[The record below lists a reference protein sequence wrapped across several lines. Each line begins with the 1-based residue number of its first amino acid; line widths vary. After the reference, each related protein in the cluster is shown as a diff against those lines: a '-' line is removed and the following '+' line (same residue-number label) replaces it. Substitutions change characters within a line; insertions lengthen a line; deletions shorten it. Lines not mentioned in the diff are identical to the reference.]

1 MVRIAIDWMKEM
13 GISNTQYIIA
23 RHLDT
28 EHPHCH
34 LVFNRID
41 NYGNVIS
48 DSRERI
54 RNMAVCKLLNKKY
67 GLYVAPS
74 KSKKIH
80 EDRLRG
86 YEAKKHKLRM
96 DINHILDK
104 SSNWDEFC
112 RLLKEAGINI
122 RFFTSSQTNTIR
134 GISFANHQISISG
147 SKLEPKVLTYG
158 QLCFKLGERENTE
171 ISSSNMEG
179 HYQSFM
185 HTGGSSKHSNDN
197 TECME
202 SSTIENDSSGCTN
215 TSAVGE
221 ALIELMLQPHQVQTG
236 GGGGDSDNRGWRD
249 DDRDKDNNKNRTY
262 KRRR

>member
-1 MVRIAIDWMKEM
+1 
-13 GISNTQYIIA
+13 
-23 RHLDT
+23 
-28 EHPHCH
+28 
-34 LVFNRID
+34 
-41 NYGNVIS
+41 
-48 DSRERI
+48 
-54 RNMAVCKLLNKKY
+54 
-67 GLYVAPS
+67 
-74 KSKKIH
+74 
-80 EDRLRG
+80 
-86 YEAKKHKLRM
+86 M
-96 DINHILDK
+96 DINHILDR

-171 ISSSNMEG
+171 ISSPNMEG

-185 HTGGSSKHSNDN
+185 HTGGSSKHSNNN

-202 SSTIENDSSGCTN
+202 SSTIENESSGCTN

-249 DDRDKDNNKNRTY
+249 DDRDKENNKNRTY